1 MHKFAVYSVASEEWE
16 YDEDSGEIVKYDND
30 GNPLSINKYLS
41 NIYNSVNYLEI
52 DDNGKPSFTPTV
64 SSGIRDR
71 SSINTQTTCN
81 LY

>member
-1 MHKFAVYSVASEEWE
+1 M
-16 YDEDSGEIVKYDND
+16 KYKRGDF
-30 GNPLSINKYLS
+30 PLFYLS